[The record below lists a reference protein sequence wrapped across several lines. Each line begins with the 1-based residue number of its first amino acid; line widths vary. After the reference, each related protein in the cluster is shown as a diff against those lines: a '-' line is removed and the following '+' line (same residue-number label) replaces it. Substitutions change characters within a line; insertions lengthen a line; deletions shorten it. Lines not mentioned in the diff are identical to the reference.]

1 MNEYQLR
8 DLKTYEESCRR
19 LRPIVDA
26 LNELE
31 LEDVT
36 TFEMQPIP
44 EDYDFTPRFICIDA
58 LTEMGKIE
66 LICERDGYSHRDR
79 WEFRASGWPTYTD
92 ENGSTCTSDNSNL
105 WNPSE
110 PRPSTTAQQDRDPK
124 AIAKQIA
131 SKILPEYLRI
141 YARCLER
148 NEDMQK
154 HSDQRGDGLRRLA
167 EACQDDRNAISE
179 HNGSARTGFYIKD
192 LPGGTVRVDSNSHG
206 DVRISLGT
214 DEMIQVVKLLR
225 ELRA

>member
-1 MNEYQLR
+1 MNEYQLKE
-8 DLKTYEESCRR
+8 LTAYEESASR
-19 LRPIVDA
+19 LRLIVDA
-26 LNELE
+26 LNALE

-58 LTEMGKIE
+58 LTEQGKIE
-66 LICERDGYSHRDR
+66 LICERNGYGFTDR

-92 ENGSTCTSDNSNL
+92 EHGSKCTSDPSNL
-105 WNPSE
+105 WNPKE
-110 PRPSTTAQQDRDPK
+110 WRPTTRAAQDRDPK

-131 SKILPEYLRI
+131 NKILPEYLRI
-141 YARCLER
+141 YARCVER
-148 NEDMQK
+148 NDDMQK

-167 EACQDDRNAISE
+167 EACRDTTERY
-179 HNGSARTGFYIKD
+179 NGRHKSSFYIKELSGD
-192 LPGGTVRVDSNSHG
+192 TVSVDSNSHG
-206 DVRISLGT
+206 DVRIRLHT